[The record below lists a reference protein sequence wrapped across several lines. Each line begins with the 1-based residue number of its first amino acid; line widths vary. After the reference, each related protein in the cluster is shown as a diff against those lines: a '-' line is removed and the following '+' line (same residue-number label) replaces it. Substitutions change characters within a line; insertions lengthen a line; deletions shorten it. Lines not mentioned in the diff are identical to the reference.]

1 MQKKTIK
8 NTTQEE
14 HHMVHPQL
22 TSFNL
27 HLNHLLLLSLLN
39 FIQMIEDVKNPP
51 EYGGWI
57 EQANDWIVDSLY
69 VFLRAFLHNHLTEII
84 FPSLMEEL

>member
-1 MQKKTIK
+1 
-8 NTTQEE
+8 
-14 HHMVHPQL
+14 
-22 TSFNL
+22 
-27 HLNHLLLLSLLN
+27 
-39 FIQMIEDVKNPP
+39 MIEDVKNPP

-57 EQANDWIVDSLY
+57 EQANDRTVDSLY